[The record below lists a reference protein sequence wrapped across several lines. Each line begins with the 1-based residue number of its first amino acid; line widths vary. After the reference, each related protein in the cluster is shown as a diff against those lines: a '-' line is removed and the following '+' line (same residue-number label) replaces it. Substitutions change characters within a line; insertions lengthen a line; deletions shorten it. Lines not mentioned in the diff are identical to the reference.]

1 MSSILDALKKVEDD
15 DNGPEGGVELNQE
28 IDAAAAERDI
38 VGADSDA
45 RKVTL
50 RLTPAVMLV
59 TLVVAV
65 FVVTGIAAVTYF
77 MTRPDT
83 SAVPPAR
90 VASVPRVRPDAPAVS
105 PQTAAVPNTIAPA
118 TVAVPQQPEPAAAE
132 PAPAG
137 GQPEPAAA
145 EPAPAAGQPEPAAA
159 EPVPA
164 VAQPE
169 PVAAEPAPAG
179 GQPEPAAAEPV
190 PAVGQPEPV
199 AAEPAP
205 AAGQPEPVAAEPT
218 SAAEEPARDVVAEEL
233 RPARPKSQ
241 QTVPSQQAAAP
252 VAVVQPVQPLVV
264 LPVETAATFA
274 SDEPPPDIQSMTLPV
289 EVPDLEINIIRAANA
304 ENPQPVAVI
313 NLKTVYEDDLI
324 AGTEVRVLKIN
335 DDSIWFSYQGYR
347 FSKRFK

>member
-1 MSSILDALKKVEDD
+1 
-15 DNGPEGGVELNQE
+15 
-28 IDAAAAERDI
+28 
-38 VGADSDA
+38 
-45 RKVTL
+45 
-50 RLTPAVMLV
+50 
-59 TLVVAV
+59 
-65 FVVTGIAAVTYF
+65 
-77 MTRPDT
+77 
-83 SAVPPAR
+83 
-90 VASVPRVRPDAPAVS
+90 
-105 PQTAAVPNTIAPA
+105 
-118 TVAVPQQPEPAAAE
+118 
-132 PAPAG
+132 
-137 GQPEPAAA
+137 
-145 EPAPAAGQPEPAAA
+145 
-159 EPVPA
+159 

-190 PAVGQPEPV
+190 PAV
-199 AAEPAP
+199 
-205 AAGQPEPVAAEPT
+205 GQPEPVAAEPT